1 MALFAA
7 IAKLLESLIQLLY
20 PHCVKRVCVRSYSG
34 PDFSRIFSYSVRMRG
49 NAGKPHQN
57 NSEYGLFLRSVTQIA
72 SIRVL
77 YLQEK
82 AKIAVAGFSPN
93 NIKFASLERSLS
105 LFTFGLKKVPCQ
117 SLQKQPREVFYKKK
131 CS

>member
-1 MALFAA
+1 MFGVIL
-7 IAKLLESLIQLLY
+7 
-20 PHCVKRVCVRSYSG
+20 VRIF
-34 PDFSRIFSYSVRMRG
+34 PAFSRMQTEHG
-49 NAGKPHQN
+49 ECGEMQGKPHQN

-105 LFTFGLKKVPCQ
+105 LFTFGLKKAPCQ

>member
-1 MALFAA
+1 MFGVIL
-7 IAKLLESLIQLLY
+7 
-20 PHCVKRVCVRSYSG
+20 VRIF
-34 PDFSRIFSYSVRMRG
+34 PAFSRMQTEHG
-49 NAGKPHQN
+49 ECGEMQGKPHQN

-82 AKIAVAGFSPN
+82 VKIAVAGFSPN
-93 NIKFASLERSLS
+93 DIKFATLERSLS
-105 LFTFGLKKVPCQ
+105 LFTFRLKKAPCQ
-117 SLQKQPREVFYKKK
+117 SLQKQPRKVFYKKK

>member
-1 MALFAA
+1 ML
-7 IAKLLESLIQLLY
+7 KESVFGVIL
-20 PHCVKRVCVRSYSG
+20 VRIF
-34 PDFSRIFSYSVRMRG
+34 PAFSRIQTEYGEIRLISPYSVRMRG

-105 LFTFGLKKVPCQ
+105 LFTFGLKKAPCQ